1 MSCMLI
7 IDFSFFFSIIYG
19 NTLLFAYSVINR
31 PDELKFDFVCVY
43 FPMLYCITILF
54 SKPFILELYYLEYF
68 CGIGMHLIN
77 TRLVIAGVR
86 EQCTI
91 VIVIVIVMP
100 KSKCMQSFCYYN
112 LIVAEFSA
120 ESISDDVDVTY
131 LTLSSSLILYC
142 SNIPL
147 TKIKKRILFSSV
159 HHRV

>member
-1 MSCMLI
+1 M
-7 IDFSFFFSIIYG
+7 Y
-19 NTLLFAYSVINR
+19 
-31 PDELKFDFVCVY
+31 
-43 FPMLYCITILF
+43 YCYCYRYCDA
-54 SKPFILELYYLEYF
+54 EVEV
-68 CGIGMHLIN
+68 H
-77 TRLVIAGVR
+77 A
-86 EQCTI
+86 
-91 VIVIVIVMP
+91 
-100 KSKCMQSFCYYN
+100 SFCCYN